1 MYINISLYKIE
12 NISFQNDVGTTA
24 LESHFQQ
31 VIERAPLALA
41 HAPAFIARLAKY
53 FLPHA
58 TLWSGLM
65 LGRFYESFLK
75 LLLMITIYII
85 LSM

>member
-1 MYINISLYKIE
+1 M
-12 NISFQNDVGTTA
+12 GTTP

-31 VIERAPLALA
+31 VIERAPLDLDGEDNNY
-41 HAPAFIARLAKY
+41 HAPTFIARLAKY

-65 LGRFYESFLK
+65 LGRFSKISYYYDDNNIKK
-75 LLLMITIYII
+75 LHTHTH
-85 LSM
+85 

>member
-1 MYINISLYKIE
+1 M
-12 NISFQNDVGTTA
+12 GTTA
-24 LESHFQQ
+24 LERHFQQ
-31 VIERAPLALA
+31 VIERAPLDLNGEENNY

-75 LLLMITIYII
+75 LLLMITIYISI
-85 LSM
+85 YIYTQYI